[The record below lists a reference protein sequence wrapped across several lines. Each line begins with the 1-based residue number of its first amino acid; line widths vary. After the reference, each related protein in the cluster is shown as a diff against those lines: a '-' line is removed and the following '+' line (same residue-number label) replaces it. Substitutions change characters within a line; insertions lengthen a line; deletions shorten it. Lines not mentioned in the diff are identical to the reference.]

1 MSSSSE
7 SSPRRH
13 DLDALRAIA
22 MLLGIA
28 LHGLLAYT
36 GGPWVVRDVN
46 QASSLGSIFAII
58 HGFRMPL
65 FFLVSG
71 FFTAML
77 WRKRGLKSLI
87 KHRFNRILIPC
98 MVGLIT
104 VIPVMNWVS
113 AMAAGQPAVPKQQV
127 DVDADIWGAAASG
140 DIAALKRIIK
150 RGEDIN
156 ARDKVRQ
163 STPLIVAAFF
173 GQTKAVEFL
182 ITEGADL
189 FCRNLDNATALD
201 TARFAEHHQIA
212 EILETA
218 MQEAKAGT
226 SESPV
231 SSESDKPDSCEVWV
245 EGNLFDAIKR
255 GDNELVRQLLE
266 QGADPEKRQDTMTA
280 LTCAA
285 IWGQPQVAT
294 VLLETG
300 ADVNA
305 KNGDGGTA
313 LHGAVFFGRV
323 DVVRVL
329 MNYQVDVMIRND
341 RGEKATDYV
350 TGPFTKDLGGA
361 VDFIAALMSIDV
373 RQNNVRKSLPQMAAV
388 LKVEAYGGKD
398 GKEMPSLTDVYWGIV
413 LADVWNV
420 KSGFHAMLK
429 PVFHHLWFLWFLCWL
444 VVGFAGY
451 AMFADLVGLKSLPN
465 LLIVSPL
472 RYLWLVPVT
481 IIPQAFMGDGF
492 GPDTS
497 VGLIPYPHLLFY
509 YAIFF
514 GFGALYFDCKDT
526 QGELG
531 SRWFVTLPVALL
543 LFVTG
548 VGLETGD
555 VGIFAGQP
563 KLLQQTI
570 SVVIQVLYVWLMT
583 FGFIG
588 LFRKLMSAENKWMR
602 YISDSS
608 YWLYLAHLPLM
619 IWLQWLI
626 SDWDLDGALKFVLV
640 CTVTTSVLLVMY
652 EYLIRYSPIGTMLNG
667 KKVRG
672 SG

>member
-13 DLDALRAIA
+13 DLDALRGHA

-28 LHGLLAYT
+28 IHGLLAYT
-36 GGPWVVRDVN
+36 GFPWAVQDAN
-46 QASSLGSIFAII
+46 QAPWLGGVFAMI

-87 KHRFNRILIPC
+87 KHRVKRILIPC
-98 MVGLIT
+98 LVGLVT

-113 AMAAGQPAVPKQQV
+113 EMMVRQPAV
-127 DVDADIWGAAASG
+127 
-140 DIAALKRIIK
+140 LKK
-150 RGEDIN
+150 
-156 ARDKVRQ
+156 
-163 STPLIVAAFF
+163 
-173 GQTKAVEFL
+173 
-182 ITEGADL
+182 
-189 FCRNLDNATALD
+189 
-201 TARFAEHHQIA
+201 
-212 EILETA
+212 
-218 MQEAKAGT
+218 
-226 SESPV
+226 
-231 SSESDKPDSCEVWV
+231 EVWI
-245 EGNLFDAIKR
+245 EGDLFDAIKR

-266 QGADPEKRQDTMTA
+266 EGEDPEKRQDTMTA
-280 LTCAA
+280 LHCAA
-285 IWGQPQVAT
+285 IWGQPQIAT
-294 VLLETG
+294 VLLEAG

-305 KNGDGGTA
+305 KNGNGATA

-341 RGEKATDYV
+341 RGKKATDFV

-361 VDFIAALMSIDV
+361 VDSIATLISIDV
-373 RQNNVRKSLPQMAAV
+373 RQNNVRKSLPEMAAV

-398 GKEMPSLTDVYWGIV
+398 GKEIPSLKDVYWGIV
-413 LADVWNV
+413 RADVWNV
-420 KSGFHAMLK
+420 KSGFHAMLT

-444 VVGFAGY
+444 VGGFTVY
-451 AMFADLVGLKSLPN
+451 AMLAELVGLESLPN
-465 LLIVSPL
+465 WLIVSPL

-481 IIPQAFMGDGF
+481 IIPQAFMGAGF

-497 VGLIPYPHLLFY
+497 TGLIPFPHLLFY

-514 GFGALYFDCKDT
+514 GFGVLYFDCKDT
-526 QGELG
+526 QGKLG

-543 LFVTG
+543 LFFTW

-555 VGIFAGQP
+555 AEIFAGQP
-563 KLLQQTI
+563 KFLQQTI

-583 FGFIG
+583 FGYIG
-588 LFRKLMSAENKWMR
+588 AFRKLMSVENKWMR

-608 YWLYLAHLPLM
+608 YWLYVAHLPLI

-640 CTVTTSVLLVMY
+640 CTVCTGTLLVMY

>member
-36 GGPWVVRDVN
+36 GFPWAVQDAN
-46 QASSLGSIFAII
+46 QAPWLGTVFAMI

-77 WRKRGLKSLI
+77 WRKRGLQSLMR
-87 KHRFNRILIPC
+87 HRFNRILIPC
-98 MVGLIT
+98 LVGLVT

-113 AMAAGQPAVPKQQV
+113 EMVVRQPAVLKKEV
-127 DVDADIWGAAASG
+127 SDDVNIWWAAVFG
-140 DIAALKRIIK
+140 DVTALKRILK
-150 RGEDIN
+150 SGEDIN
-156 ARDKVRQ
+156 ARDQERE
-163 STPLIVAAFF
+163 STALIVAASV
-173 GQTKAVEFL
+173 GQTEAVEFL
-182 ITEGADL
+182 IAEGADL

-201 TARFAEHHQIA
+201 TARFTEHHQIA

-218 MQEAKAGT
+218 MQEAKAST
-226 SESPV
+226 SKSPV
-231 SSESDKPDSCEVWV
+231 SSESDKPDSCEVWI
-245 EGNLFDAIKR
+245 EGDLFDAIKR

-266 QGADPEKRQDTMTA
+266 QGADPEQRQDTMTA
-280 LTCAA
+280 LTVAA

-294 VLLETG
+294 ALLEAG
-300 ADVNA
+300 VDVNA

-323 DVVRVL
+323 DVVRIL
-329 MNYQVDVMIRND
+329 MDYQVDVMIRND
-341 RGEKATDYV
+341 SGEKATDYV

-420 KSGFHAMLK
+420 RFHAMLT

-465 LLIVSPL
+465 LLIVSPV
-472 RYLWLVPVT
+472 RYLWLIPLTIVP
-481 IIPQAFMGDGF
+481 QLFMGAGF

-497 VGLIPYPHLLFY
+497 IGLIPFPHLLFY

-514 GFGALYFDCKDT
+514 GFGVFYFDCNDT
-526 QGELG
+526 AGKLG
-531 SRWFVTLPVALL
+531 SRWFISLPIAFALFFVA
-543 LFVTG
+543 
-548 VGLETGD
+548 GD
-555 VGIFAGQP
+555 VGNGVPAVFRDFSPLGQHMCAVVVQVIF
-563 KLLQQTI
+563 T
-570 SVVIQVLYVWLMT
+570 WLMT
-583 FGFIG
+583 FGSIG
-588 LFRKLMSAENKWMR
+588 LFRKLLSVEHKWMR
-602 YISDSS
+602 YISDAA
-608 YWLYLAHLPLM
+608 YWLYLAHLPLV
-619 IWLQWLI
+619 IWLQWFI
-626 SDWDLDGALKFVLV
+626 SGWNLPGLVKFALV

-672 SG
+672 LG

>member
-36 GGPWVVRDVN
+36 GGPWAVRDVN

-98 MVGLIT
+98 MVGLVT

-280 LTCAA
+280 LTYAA

-305 KNGDGGTA
+305 KNEDGGTA

-361 VDFIAALMSIDV
+361 VDFIATLMSIDV

-388 LKVEAYGGKD
+388 LKVEAYAGKV
-398 GKEMPSLTDVYWGIV
+398 GKEIPSLTDVYWGIV
-413 LADVWNV
+413 LGDVWNV
-420 KSGFHAMLK
+420 KSGFHAMRT

-444 VVGFAGY
+444 VGGFTVY
-451 AMFADLVGLKSLPN
+451 AMLAELVGLESLPN
-465 LLIVSPL
+465 WLIVSPV
-472 RYLWLVPVT
+472 RYLWLIPLTIVP
-481 IIPQAFMGDGF
+481 QLFMGAGF

-497 VGLIPYPHLLFY
+497 IGLIPFPHLLFY

-514 GFGALYFDCKDT
+514 GFGVFYFDCNDT
-526 QGELG
+526 AGKLG
-531 SRWFVTLPVALL
+531 SRWFISLPIAFALFFVA
-543 LFVTG
+543 
-548 VGLETGD
+548 GD
-555 VGIFAGQP
+555 VGNGVPAVFRDFSPLGQHMCAVVVQVIF
-563 KLLQQTI
+563 T
-570 SVVIQVLYVWLMT
+570 WLMT
-583 FGFIG
+583 FGSIG
-588 LFRKLMSAENKWMR
+588 LFRKLLSVEHKWMR
-602 YISDSS
+602 YISDAA
-608 YWLYLAHLPLM
+608 YWLYLAHLPLV
-619 IWLQWLI
+619 IWLQWFI
-626 SDWDLDGALKFVLV
+626 SGWNLPGLVKFALV

-672 SG
+672 LG